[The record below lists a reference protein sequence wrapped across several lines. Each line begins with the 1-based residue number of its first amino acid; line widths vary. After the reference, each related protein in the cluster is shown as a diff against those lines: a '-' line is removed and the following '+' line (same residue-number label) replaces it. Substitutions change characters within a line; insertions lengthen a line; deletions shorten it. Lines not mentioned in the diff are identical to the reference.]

1 MKKLLTMCVGILLA
15 SLITPPPSRWH
26 KTPVM
31 RFKA

>member
-15 SLITPPPSRWH
+15 SLITPPSRWH
-26 KTPVM
+26 KMPVM